1 MNVHYIFIYNLYILF
16 SLCKYLYV
24 GDPTRAYVTKR
35 RYSGRISPS
44 CTHRINRK
52 PSHPIKS
59 GSYPKSTVH
68 CHLVVT
74 HYTSWLLLHSFETT
88 PLKVTL
94 PNMRGAHRWGPHDPG
109 PPYLLL
115 AFANYLYMYT
125 TILRTNKRCTA
136 SPLLNVVFL
145 FSYHKF
151 D

>member
-1 MNVHYIFIYNLYILF
+1 MGAGPPSHTWQNGVIPNE
-16 SLCKYLYV
+16 YLHH
-24 GDPTRAYVTKR
+24 A
-35 RYSGRISPS
+35 RIAS
-44 CTHRINRK
+44 TAK

-68 CHLVVT
+68 CHLVGT

-88 PLKVTL
+88 PLKVNL

-125 TILRTNKRCTA
+125 TVLRTNKRCTA
-136 SPLLNVVFL
+136 SPLLNVVFYFRTTSL
-145 FSYHKF
+145 IRFIKNSYNICIF
-151 D
+151 LLARTTVI